1 LIVNGLS
8 NGNGVAAG
16 MFKLVIS
23 DDEGKTTVV
32 PLVRD
37 EITIGR
43 QEGNTIRL
51 TERNVSRKHAK
62 LLKANGSFLVEDLR
76 SYNGV
81 KVNGRRIEAQAKLA
95 AGDQISIGDYLLAL
109 QLDAQVAPGNEVA
122 GQATAVVANPIPH
135 DAATAMIQA
144 PAAHPAPP
152 ARIVM
157 LTPPA
162 PGAEFALSKDV
173 IRIGRAEDL
182 DAWVNHRSIS
192 REHAEIRHEDSVY
205 TVVDLGSANG
215 VRVNGRDV
223 RNAVLQSGD
232 VIELGQVRFRF
243 VGVGETYVFDADRTV
258 QMDAVEAPAPNRAP
272 IFVGIGIIGLAVVVA
287 LLFAVVPGL
296 FGSEEPTVT
305 QLDDHNPH
313 EIETNPLPP
322 VAELNVPPTME
333 QESIGQLD
341 VSALVAECHA
351 AVSDGRLNDAMS
363 AADRAIAAEP
373 GNRSAADCRALVEA
387 NRADEET
394 VARAQDQYRAGNL
407 DDAHET
413 ITRLSDA
420 SIFRGQP
427 PVTTIED
434 AWAEQ
439 HIEAGRRIL
448 AQNPADAARHARV
461 VLASTTASEPMRNAA
476 QDLVEQARRR
486 EGSTQVA
493 TADQAREQREARE
506 REQREREQREREQ
519 REREQA
525 SMETEP
531 AADPVQACAAEG
543 FGEPMNRCI
552 VRTVRPVG
560 QRNLRAL
567 AMAHRGLGD
576 RPNACRTMR
585 LYVDRYGSTG
595 AANEFRQYM
604 GINCK

>member
-1 LIVNGLS
+1 
-8 NGNGVAAG
+8 

-109 QLDAQVAPGNEVA
+109 QLDAQVAPGTEVA

-144 PAAHPAPP
+144 PAHPAPP

-192 REHAEIRHEDSVY
+192 REHAEIRHDDNVY

-243 VGVGETYVFDADRTV
+243 VGTGETYVFDADRTV

-305 QLDDHNPH
+305 QLDETHNPH

-322 VAELNVPPTME
+322 VAEHNVPPTME
-333 QESIGQLD
+333 TEAVAATD
-341 VSALVAECHA
+341 VAALVSECQA
-351 AVSDGRLNDAMS
+351 AVFDGRLNDAMS
-363 AADRAIAAEP
+363 AADRALAAEP
-373 GNRSAADCRALVEA
+373 GNADAAECRSLVEA

-394 VARAQDQYRAGNL
+394 VARAQDQYRAGDL
-407 DDAHET
+407 EEAVET
-413 ITRLSDA
+413 IAQLSDG

-427 PVTTIED
+427 PVTTIAD

-439 HIEAGRRIL
+439 HVEAGRRIL
-448 AQNPADAARHARV
+448 GQNPTDAARHARL
-461 VLASTTASEPMRNAA
+461 VLASTIVSDLMRNAA
-476 QDLVEQARRR
+476 QDLVEDARRR
-486 EGSTQVA
+486 EGAVA
-493 TADQAREQREARE
+493 VAPDQARERQERERAERERAERE
-506 REQREREQREREQ
+506 RETT
-519 REREQA
+519 
-525 SMETEP
+525 MEAEP
-531 AADPVQACAAEG
+531 AGDPVQACAAEG
-543 FGEPMNRCI
+543 FGDPMNRCI

-576 RPNACRTMR
+576 RGNACRTMR
-585 LYVDRYGSTG
+585 LYVDRYGSTS
-595 AANEFRQYM
+595 AANEFRQYI
-604 GINCK
+604 GINCN

>member
-1 LIVNGLS
+1 
-8 NGNGVAAG
+8 
-16 MFKLVIS
+16 
-23 DDEGKTTVV
+23 
-32 PLVRD
+32 
-37 EITIGR
+37 
-43 QEGNTIRL
+43 
-51 TERNVSRKHAK
+51 
-62 LLKANGSFLVEDLR
+62 
-76 SYNGV
+76 
-81 KVNGRRIEAQAKLA
+81 
-95 AGDQISIGDYLLAL
+95 
-109 QLDAQVAPGNEVA
+109 
-122 GQATAVVANPIPH
+122 
-135 DAATAMIQA
+135 
-144 PAAHPAPP
+144 
-152 ARIVM
+152 M

-192 REHAEIRHEDSVY
+192 REHAEIRHDDSVY

-223 RNAVLQSGD
+223 RNAPLQSGD

-313 EIETNPLPP
+313 EIETNPLPA

-333 QESIGQLD
+333 SEAIGQID
-341 VSALVAECHA
+341 VSALVAECHS
-351 AVSDGRLNDAMS
+351 AVSDGRLNDAMA

-407 DDAHET
+407 DDARET

-427 PVTTIED
+427 PVTTIEE

-439 HIEAGRRIL
+439 HIDAGRRIL
-448 AQNPADAARHARV
+448 AQNPADAARHGRL
-461 VLASTTASEPMRNAA
+461 VLASTTVSEPLRNAA
-476 QDLVEQARRR
+476 QDLVEDARRR
-486 EGSTQVA
+486 EGAVA
-493 TADQAREQREARE
+493 VAPDQAREQRERERAEREAREAREREAREARE
-506 REQREREQREREQ
+506 REQ
-519 REREQA
+519 A
-525 SMETEP
+525 TMETEP

-567 AMAHRGLGD
+567 AMAHRGLSD
-576 RPNACRTMR
+576 RANACRTMR

-604 GINCK
+604 GVNCN